1 MAWFVPALMALGTVT
16 TILGQQQQKK
26 AIKNN
31 LAWKRYDTK
40 LQNARDKIIHD
51 KNLAKLLSEQRARTA
66 ASRVQFTGSPIL
78 VAQNDI
84 DEAKEEWMFGQIQR
98 DNALI
103 AAENEAGS
111 MLTKLSYDQL
121 AAGISLGA
129 NVKNYQTNLEIAKKV
144 GVKTG

>member
-1 MAWFVPALMALGTVT
+1 
-16 TILGQQQQKK
+16 
-26 AIKNN
+26 
-31 LAWKRYDTK
+31 
-40 LQNARDKIIHD
+40 
-51 KNLAKLLSEQRARTA
+51 
-66 ASRVQFTGSPIL
+66 
-78 VAQNDI
+78 
-84 DEAKEEWMFGQIQR
+84 MFGQIQR

-111 MLTKLSYDQL
+111 MLTKLTYDQL